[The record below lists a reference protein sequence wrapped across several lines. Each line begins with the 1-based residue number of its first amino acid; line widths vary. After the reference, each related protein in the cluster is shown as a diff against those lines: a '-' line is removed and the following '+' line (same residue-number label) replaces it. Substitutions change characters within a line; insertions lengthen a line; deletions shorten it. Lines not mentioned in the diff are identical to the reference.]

1 MSFFNLLTKLVMKGL
16 NFTKSTRV
24 ILFNFEKLG
33 IKKLKTEEDK
43 IWANY
48 LLNQKAE
55 ENINTQ
61 LFTRTLGITS

>member
-1 MSFFNLLTKLVMKGL
+1 MKGL

-55 ENINTQ
+55 ENINNQ
-61 LFTRTLGITS
+61 LFTKTLGITS

>member
-1 MSFFNLLTKLVMKGL
+1 MKGL

-55 ENINTQ
+55 ENINNQ